1 MAVYTPVGDAALER
15 FLSGYRLGALL
26 RFEPIPEGIDNTNY
40 LLEASSGRYVLTLF
54 ENRIDPAD
62 LPFFVDLMDY
72 LAVRGVPCPA
82 PVRRLDGTSLAPLA
96 GRTALIVTFLEGE
109 RDPGAFRAIGEAL
122 GRLHLAGAG
131 FPSSRANDL
140 GPEGWRRLAALTSCR
155 ADEVAPGL
163 ARRIAEAL
171 AELAGTWPEG
181 LPGGAIHADLFPD
194 NAVFRNGAVSGIF
207 DFYFACTDALA
218 YDLAIAQVAWTVD
231 LDGRFDADAAAE
243 MQEGYEAVRPLEP
256 AELRAL
262 PKLRRGAS
270 LRFLLT
276 RLHDWLYPAP
286 AALMTPKDPLEYL
299 RKLDG
304 LS

>member
-1 MAVYTPVGDAALER
+1 MAVYTPVGESALER
-15 FLSGYRLGALL
+15 FLAGYRLGGVH

-82 PVRRLDGTSLAPLA
+82 PVPRRDGTKLAPLA

-122 GRLHLAGAG
+122 ARLHLAGAA
-131 FPSSRANDL
+131 FPSRRANDL
-140 GPEGWRRLAALTSCR
+140 GPAGWRRLAALTAGG

-163 ARRIAEAL
+163 AQRIAEAL
-171 AELAGTWPEG
+171 TELAGDWPEG
-181 LPGGAIHADLFPD
+181 LPCGAIHADLFPD
-194 NAVFRNGAVSGIF
+194 NAVFRNGAISGIF

-218 YDLAIAQVAWTVD
+218 YDLAIAQVAWTMD
-231 LDGRFDADAAAE
+231 PEGHFDAGAAAE
-243 MQEGYEAVRPLEP
+243 MQDGYEAGRALEP

-262 PKLRRGAS
+262 PKLRRGAA

-276 RLHDWLYPAP
+276 RLHDWLCPAP

-299 RKLDG
+299 RKLNG

>member
-1 MAVYTPVGDAALER
+1 MAVYTPVGETALER
-15 FLSGYRLGALL
+15 FLAGYRLGAVL

-54 ENRIDPAD
+54 ESRIDPAD
-62 LPFFVDLMDY
+62 LPFFVELMDY

-82 PVRRLDGTSLAPLA
+82 PVPRIDGTRLARLA
-96 GRTALIVTFLEGE
+96 GRMALVVTFLEGE
-109 RDPGAFRAIGEAL
+109 RDPGAFRAVGEAL
-122 GRLHLAGAG
+122 ARLHLAGEG
-131 FPSSRANDL
+131 FASRRSNDL
-140 GPEGWRRLAALTSCR
+140 GLEGWHRLAALTSAR
-155 ADEVAPGL
+155 ASEVAPGL
-163 ARRIAEAL
+163 AGRISEAL
-171 AELAGTWPEG
+171 TELAGVWPEG
-181 LPGGAIHADLFPD
+181 LPDGAIHADLFPD
-194 NAVFRNGAVSGIF
+194 NAVFRGGAVSGIY

-231 LDGRFDADAAAE
+231 PEGRFDTRAAAE
-243 MQEGYEAVRPLEP
+243 MQRGYETVRPLEP
-256 AELRAL
+256 AESRAL
-262 PKLRRGAS
+262 ATLRRGAA

>member
-1 MAVYTPVGDAALER
+1 MAVYTPVGEAALER
-15 FLSGYRLGALL
+15 FLAGYRLGAVR

-40 LLEASSGRYVLTLF
+40 LLETSSGRYVLTLF
-54 ENRIDPAD
+54 ETRIDPAD

-82 PVRRLDGTSLAPLA
+82 PVRRSDGTSLAPLE
-96 GRTALIVTFLEGE
+96 GRTALIVTFLEGD
-109 RDPGAFRAIGEAL
+109 RDPGAYRAIGKAL
-122 GRLHLAGAG
+122 GRLHLAGEG
-131 FPSSRANDL
+131 FPSRRSNDL
-140 GPEGWRRLAALTSCR
+140 GPEGWRRLAALTCAR

-163 ARRIAEAL
+163 ERRIAGAL
-171 AELAGTWPEG
+171 TDLAGHWPEG
-181 LPGGAIHADLFPD
+181 LPAGAIHADLFPD
-194 NAVFRNGAVSGIF
+194 NAVFRNGAVSGIY

-231 LDGRFDADAAAE
+231 PEGRFDARASAE
-243 MQEGYEAVRPLEP
+243 MQAGYEAVRPLEP
-256 AELRAL
+256 AEGAAL
-262 PKLRRGAS
+262 PHLRRGAA

>member
-1 MAVYTPVGDAALER
+1 MAVYTPVGEAALER
-15 FLSGYRLGALL
+15 FLAGYRLGVVR
-26 RFEPIPEGIDNTNY
+26 RFKPIPEGIDNTNY

-82 PVRRLDGTSLAPLA
+82 PVRRFDGTKLAPLA

-122 GRLHLAGAG
+122 ARLHLAGAA

-140 GPEGWRRLAALTSCR
+140 GPEGWRRLAALTSGR

-163 ARRIAEAL
+163 ARRAAEAVT
-171 AELAGTWPEG
+171 ELAGDWPEG

-194 NAVFRNGAVSGIF
+194 NAVFRDGAVSGIY

-218 YDLAIAQVAWTVD
+218 YDLAITQVAWTVD
-231 LDGRFDADAAAE
+231 PEGRFDAGAAAE
-243 MQEGYEAVRPLEP
+243 MQQGYEAVRLLEP

-262 PKLRRGAS
+262 PKLRRGAA

-286 AALMTPKDPLEYL
+286 ATLMTPKDPLEYL

>member
-1 MAVYTPVGDAALER
+1 MAVYTPVGEAALER
-15 FLSGYRLGALL
+15 FLADYRLGAV
-26 RFEPIPEGIDNTNY
+26 RGFEPIPEGIDNTNY
-40 LLEASSGRYVLTLF
+40 LLETSSGRYVLTLF

-82 PVRRLDGTSLAPLA
+82 PVRRSDGTSLAPLA
-96 GRTALIVTFLEGE
+96 GRTALIVSFLEGE

-122 GRLHLAGAG
+122 GRLHLAGDG
-131 FPSSRANDL
+131 FPSRRPNDL
-140 GPEGWRRLAALTSCR
+140 GPEGWRRLAALTSAR

-163 ARRIAEAL
+163 ARRISGTL
-171 AELAGTWPEG
+171 TELAPNWPG
-181 LPGGAIHADLFPD
+181 SLPDGAIHADLFPD
-194 NAVFRNGAVSGIF
+194 NAVFRDGAVSGIY

-231 LDGRFDADAAAE
+231 PEGRFDARASAE

-256 AELRAL
+256 VELLAL
-262 PKLRRGAS
+262 PHLRRGAA

-276 RLHDWLYPAP
+276 RLHDWLHPAP

>member
-1 MAVYTPVGDAALER
+1 MAVYTPVGEAALAR
-15 FLSGYRLGALL
+15 FLAGYRLGGVT

-54 ENRIDPAD
+54 ERRIDPGD

-82 PVRRLDGTSLAPLA
+82 PVRRLDGSKLAPLA
-96 GRTALIVTFLEGE
+96 GRMALIVTFLEGE
-109 RDPGAFRAIGEAL
+109 RDPTAFRAVGDAL
-122 GRLHLAGAG
+122 ARLHLAGAE
-131 FPSSRANDL
+131 FPSTRANDL
-140 GPEGWRRLAALTSCR
+140 GPEGWRRLAALTSDR

-163 ARRIAEAL
+163 ARRIADAL
-171 AELAGTWPEG
+171 ADLAGAWPTD
-181 LPGGAIHADLFPD
+181 LPDGAIHADLFPD
-194 NAVFRNGAVSGIF
+194 NAVFMDGVISGIY

-218 YDLAIAQVAWTVD
+218 YDLAVTQIAWTAD
-231 LDGRFDADAAAE
+231 PDGRFDPQAAAE
-243 MQEGYEAVRPLEP
+243 MRAGYEAVRPLET
-256 AELRAL
+256 AELDAL
-262 PKLRRGAS
+262 PMLRRGAA

-276 RLHDWLYPAP
+276 RLHDWLFPTP

>member
-82 PVRRLDGTSLAPLA
+82 PVRRRDGTSLAPLA

-109 RDPGAFRAIGEAL
+109 RDPRAFRAIGEAL
-122 GRLHLAGAG
+122 ARLHLAGAG
-131 FPSSRANDL
+131 FPLSRDNDL

-194 NAVFRNGAVSGIF
+194 NAVFRDGAVSGIF

-256 AELRAL
+256 AELSAL
-262 PKLRRGAS
+262 SKLRRGAA

-276 RLHDWLYPAP
+276 RLHDCLYPAP

>member
-1 MAVYTPVGDAALER
+1 MAVYTPVGEAALER
-15 FLSGYRLGALL
+15 FLADYRLGDVQ
-26 RFEPIPEGIDNTNY
+26 RFEPIAEGIDNTNY
-40 LLEASSGRYVLTLF
+40 LLETSSGKYVLTLF
-54 ENRIDPAD
+54 ESRIDPAD
-62 LPFFVDLMDY
+62 LPFFVELMDY
-72 LAVRGVPCPA
+72 LAVRSVPCPA
-82 PVRRLDGTSLAPLA
+82 PVRRSDGTSLSSLA
-96 GRTALIVTFLEGE
+96 GRKALIVTFLEGE

-122 GRLHLAGAG
+122 ARFHLAGEG
-131 FPSSRANDL
+131 FPSRRPNDL
-140 GPEGWRRLAALTSCR
+140 GPAGWRRLAGLTSDR

-163 ARRIAEAL
+163 ARQISGILETL
-171 AELAGTWPEG
+171 TLTWPES
-181 LPGGAIHADLFPD
+181 LPDGAIHADLFPD
-194 NAVFRNGAVSGIF
+194 NAVFRDGAVSGIY

-231 LDGRFDADAAAE
+231 MEGRFDARAGAR

-256 AELRAL
+256 AELQAL
-262 PKLRRGAS
+262 PTLRRGAA

-299 RKLDG
+299 RKLEG

>member
-1 MAVYTPVGDAALER
+1 MAVYTPVSEAALAR
-15 FLSGYRLGALL
+15 FLTGYRLGGVL

-82 PVRRLDGTSLAPLA
+82 PIRRRDGTVLAPLA
-96 GRTALIVTFLEGE
+96 GRTALIVTFLEGQ
-109 RDPGAFRAIGEAL
+109 RDPGAFRAVGEAL
-122 GRLHLAGAG
+122 ARLHLAGGG
-131 FPSSRANDL
+131 FPARRANDL
-140 GPEGWRRLAALTSCR
+140 GPDGWRRLAALTTAR

-163 ARRIAEAL
+163 SRRIARAL
-171 AELAGTWPEG
+171 ADIAGDWPQD
-181 LPGGAIHADLFPD
+181 LPCGAIHADLFPD
-194 NAVFRNGAVSGIF
+194 NAVFRDGAVSGIF

-218 YDLAIAQVAWTVD
+218 YDLAIAQVAWTMRP
-231 LDGRFDADAAAE
+231 DGHFDAGAAAE
-243 MQEGYEAVRPLEP
+243 MQEGYEAVRALEA

-262 PKLRRGAS
+262 PGLRRGAA

-276 RLHDWLYPAP
+276 RLHDWLFPAP

-299 RKLDG
+299 RKLDR

>member
-1 MAVYTPVGDAALER
+1 MAVYTPVGEAALER
-15 FLSGYRLGALL
+15 FLAEYRLGGLQ

-40 LLEASSGRYVLTLF
+40 LLETSSGRYVLTLF

-62 LPFFVDLMDY
+62 LPFFVALMDY
-72 LAVRGVPCPA
+72 LSARGVPCPS
-82 PVRRLDGTSLAPLA
+82 PMRRKDGASLAPLA

-122 GRLHLAGAG
+122 ARLHLAGTG
-131 FPSSRANDL
+131 FRAARPNDL
-140 GPEGWRRLAALTSCR
+140 GPQGWRRLAALTSGR
-155 ADEVAPGL
+155 ADEVGPGL
-163 ARRIAEAL
+163 AACIADTL
-171 AELAGTWPEG
+171 KDLSGIWPEG

-194 NAVFRNGAVSGIF
+194 NAVFRGGAVSGIY
-207 DFYFACTDALA
+207 DFYFACTDAFA
-218 YDLAIAQVAWTVD
+218 YDLAIAQVAWAMD
-231 LDGRFDADAAAE
+231 PEGRFDTRAAAE
-243 MQEGYEAVRPLEP
+243 MEKGYETARPLEA

-262 PKLRRGAS
+262 PALRRGAA

-276 RLHDWLYPAP
+276 RLYDWLYPAP